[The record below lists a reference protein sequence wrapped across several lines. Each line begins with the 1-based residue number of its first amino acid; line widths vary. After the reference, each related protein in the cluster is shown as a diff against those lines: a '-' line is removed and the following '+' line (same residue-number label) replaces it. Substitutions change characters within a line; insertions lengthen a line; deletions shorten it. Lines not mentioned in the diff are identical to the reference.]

1 MATAAGLSSP
11 HRRKEGRVELDLMF
25 LKKTPPHSPEAERT
39 VLGAILVANENLNV
53 VLSIISLNDF
63 YKDAHKKILGAIIV
77 LIEKG
82 IGVELLSLNE
92 ELRRAGLLDEV
103 GGAAYIGS
111 LVDGVPR
118 SLNVEYYARVIKE
131 KAVLRQLI
139 FASARIIQ
147 AGYDEKI
154 DPDDLLGEA
163 QAAIIDASEQRIKQG
178 FVPLGEITHPALKVI
193 EEHRGN
199 NNIVTGIPTGFADL
213 DRLTLGFQ
221 KSEMIIVAARPSM
234 GKTALCLNISQ
245 YIGLKTDYAVG
256 FFSMEMSKESLAM
269 RMLCADAA
277 VDIREARSGF
287 INDVEM
293 ERLRL
298 SAESLSRARIYIDET
313 AGLSLTEMKAK
324 ARRLRLEHH
333 LDIVFLDYIQL
344 MRAGDRFEN
353 RNQEMAN
360 ISRSLKELAKELKIP
375 VVGISQ
381 LSRAPEKG
389 RKEPK
394 PQLSDLR
401 ESGALEQDADV
412 VMFIY
417 RKERYMSKEDRL
429 KDDTWKGIAEIDVA
443 KQRNGPT
450 DSIYVAFRDKFAKFE
465 STDQAAVRALIQR
478 SQSGDEE

>member
-1 MATAAGLSSP
+1 
-11 HRRKEGRVELDLMF
+11 VELDLMF

-53 VLSIISLNDF
+53 VLSSITPDDF

-82 IGVELLSLNE
+82 IAVELLSLNE

-131 KAVLRQLI
+131 KAIIRRLI
-139 FASARIIQ
+139 LSSARIIQ
-147 AGYDEKI
+147 AGYDEKM
-154 DPDDLLGEA
+154 DTDDLLGEA
-163 QAAIIDASEQRIKQG
+163 QAAIIDVSEQRIKQG
-178 FVPLGEITHPALKVI
+178 FVPLRDITPPALKII
-193 EEHRGN
+193 EDHRGRDN
-199 NNIVTGIPTGFADL
+199 PVTGIPTGFHDL

-221 KSEMIIVAARPSM
+221 PSEMIIVAARPSM

-245 YIGLKTDYAVG
+245 HIGLKTDFSVG

-269 RMLCADAA
+269 RMLCADAS

-287 INDVEM
+287 LNDQEM
-293 ERLRL
+293 ARLRM
-298 SAESLSRARIYIDET
+298 SAEALSRAHIYIDET
-313 AGLSLTEMKAK
+313 PGLSLTEMKAK
-324 ARRLRLEHH
+324 SRRMKLERH
-333 LDIVFLDYIQL
+333 LDIIFLDYIQL

-353 RNQEMAN
+353 RNQEMSN
-360 ISRSLKELAKELKIP
+360 ISRSLKELAKELHIP

-417 RKERYMSKEDRL
+417 RKERYLSKEDRI

-450 DSIYVAFRDKFAKFE
+450 DSIYTIFRDKYAKFE
-465 STDQAAVRALIQR
+465 NTDQAAVRALIQR
-478 SQSGDEE
+478 SQGGEDE